1 MTEKVNYPNCWPNWG
16 RKNVHNFFKIY
27 FIRKTMKKV
36 NIYLIIKVV
45 LDSDFTRKDLS
56 ALALAVFKI
65 Q

>member
-1 MTEKVNYPNCWPNWG
+1 
-16 RKNVHNFFKIY
+16 
-27 FIRKTMKKV
+27 MKKV

-56 ALALAVFKI
+56 ALVLAVFKI